1 MLEGNPFALEQIAK
15 SIHRERLCEAKINQ
29 LLKQLH
35 AHKISWQHRI
45 FATVENLLDS
55 LRLKP
60 KPQLK
65 AVEQQKVCC
74 DQ

>member
-1 MLEGNPFALEQIAK
+1 MFEGNHFALEQIAK
-15 SIHRERLCEAKINQ
+15 SIHKERLCEAKINQ

-35 AHKISWQHRI
+35 THKIGLQHRV

-55 LRLKP
+55 LHRKP
-60 KPQLK
+60 RPQLK
-65 AVEQQKVCC
+65 VIEQQKICC